1 MKQPLNE
8 ITEERGEDSKLG
20 EVEETD
26 GNNEEMD
33 EKEFMKDPGDIQ
45 QEHLEG
51 LYDAQGEREREI
63 ENKME

>member
-1 MKQPLNE
+1 MQQPLNE
-8 ITEERGEDSKLG
+8 ITEERDEDSKLG
-20 EVEETD
+20 DVEDTN

-33 EKEFMKDPGDIQ
+33 EKEFMKDAGDIQ

-63 ENKME
+63 ESKME